1 MRIDYLNFDGQ
12 ERAYSQA
19 VRVGGFV
26 FAAAALGDAGDAI
39 EVQAAKT
46 FDYLAR
52 TLEQAGT
59 SLDRVVKATVYLVN
73 MDEWERYNEV
83 WKRYFP
89 ANKPA
94 RATVEVSRLRGP
106 VRIEI
111 DLIAALPDG

>member
-1 MRIDYLNFDGQ
+1 MALTGDWTLSLNHALLVGAAPAQAGPLVD
-12 ERAYSQA
+12 QA
-19 VRVGGFV
+19 VSCDSYV
-26 FAAAALGDAGDAI
+26 FEQPFAQWEA
-39 EVQAAKT
+39 VP
-46 FDYLAR
+46 FDYVLA
-52 TLEQAGT
+52 
-59 SLDRVVKATVYLVN
+59 YLVN